1 MNEILVPLS
10 PADAIDRLAKLKLQ
24 VEEADDPKLMAIL
37 TQQRDILQRT
47 IDRIF
52 PENDAQKTFPQ
63 LLYEIYADLHA
74 LEADMC
80 ACETRSDF
88 GPAFV
93 ALTRSYLTTL
103 KQRDKLRTDID
114 HQLRNILG
122 TANGSTG

>member
-52 PENDAQKTFPQ
+52 PENDAQKTFSR

-74 LEADMC
+74 L
-80 ACETRSDF
+80 
-88 GPAFV
+88 
-93 ALTRSYLTTL
+93 
-103 KQRDKLRTDID
+103 RTDMGD
-114 HQLRNILG
+114 LE
-122 TANGSTG
+122 TTG

>member
-52 PENDAQKTFPQ
+52 PEDDAQKTFPH
-63 LLYEIYADLHA
+63 LLYEIYADLYA
-74 LEADMC
+74 LEADMR
-80 ACETRSDF
+80 ACEIRSDF

-93 ALTRSYLTTL
+93 ALTQSYLTTL
-103 KQRDKLRTDID
+103 KQRDKLRADID
-114 HQLRNILG
+114 HRLRNILN

>member
-52 PENDAQKTFPQ
+52 PEDDAQKTFPH

-74 LEADMC
+74 LEADMR
-80 ACETRSDF
+80 ACEIRSDF

-93 ALTRSYLTTL
+93 ALTQSYLTTL
-103 KQRDKLRTDID
+103 KQRDKLRADID
-114 HQLRNILG
+114 HRLRNILN